1 MADYRN
7 AVLCVN
13 GERLLELAV
22 SGAAQ
27 IKFTSI
33 KTSSTR
39 YETTQLRAL
48 TDIGD
53 IRQSSGISASTE
65 DSLNT
70 VSLYTSFSN
79 AKLAEGYYV
88 RNFGIYAA
96 DPDDAT
102 GETELL
108 YAVVNAD
115 ESVNPATFIP
125 AYSTK
130 GTSGVDF
137 TCEIVVANSS
147 EVTIKLDENAG
158 VPLSVFNTFAEQFN
172 AVQQRY

>member
-53 IRQSSGISASTE
+53 IRQSSG
-65 DSLNT
+65 T
-70 VSLYTSFSN
+70 VSYTH
-79 AKLAEGYYV
+79 LTL
-88 RNFGIYAA
+88 
-96 DPDDAT
+96 P
-102 GETELL
+102 
-108 YAVVNAD
+108 
-115 ESVNPATFIP
+115 
-125 AYSTK
+125 TK
-130 GTSGVDF
+130 RRV
-137 TCEIVVANSS
+137 
-147 EVTIKLDENAG
+147 
-158 VPLSVFNTFAEQFN
+158 
-172 AVQQRY
+172 